1 MSEAATTTGFSAL
14 QTQLKTLKT
23 RAEEMKTLLEQ
34 QQELLRRRGIS
45 LPANAIDRLWTIRS
59 NIDRLSVTLVDTHMQ
74 LQQLRRL
81 AETTALVNSAQE
93 TDKVLNEV
101 METVIQLTQAERGYI
116 VLRNAETGELE
127 FTVARGLSAEETAAG
142 GRIVSWSVIN
152 MVAESGEPL
161 LTVNAG
167 ADEQF
172 SHSESIAGFS
182 LLSILAVP
190 LIARDEVIGV
200 AYCDNRIMAGLFKE
214 NELSLL
220 TSFGQQAAV
229 AIENARLFEDIR
241 AQLALIEEMQVRL
254 SNIFASI
261 GSGVITV
268 NGENCVL
275 VCNEAAEFIT
285 GTTNAKACGMPLDA
299 VLPQVTESFYDSVE
313 RVRRERMQHIWAE
326 RFEHLGRQRYW
337 QVVASPLRG
346 DDQVNHGVAI
356 VIDDLTERKEQEE
369 QRRLLGTFVPEALL
383 ENIGSISELDTSTAE
398 RTISAMFADVDGFTA
413 FSEYLQ
419 PEDLMRIINR
429 YLGAASEAIN
439 EHDGIV
445 DQYLGDAI
453 KALWNSQLNQQEDH
467 AARAVQAALAILH
480 EVEALH
486 EVVEEQHALNFCIG
500 IHTGHSVLGMVGG
513 ANRIEFAALGE
524 APDVGKF
531 LQENAEPGEIII
543 SAETY
548 DLVKDQVH
556 AEAMPTR
563 KPKAG
568 FEHITT
574 IYRVLAGSAADN
586 GAQCGQPTP
595 APSPLPKG
603 QCLRD
608 PDESGRGS

>member
-1 MSEAATTTGFSAL
+1 MSELAGAGGFSAI
-14 QTQLKTLKT
+14 QTQLKDLKN
-23 RAEEMKTLLEQ
+23 RADEVKTLLEQ

-45 LPANAIDRLWTIRS
+45 LPANAIDRLWSVRS
-59 NIDRLSVTLVDTHMQ
+59 SIDKLSLGLVETQMQ

-81 AETTALVNSAQE
+81 ADTTALVNSAQE
-93 TDKVLNEV
+93 TDLVLNEV

-116 VLRNAETGELE
+116 VLKNRETGELE
-127 FTVARGLSAEETAAG
+127 FKVARGLSAEETAAG

-161 LTVNAG
+161 LTVDAG

-214 NELSLL
+214 NELGLL

-241 AQLALIEEMQVRL
+241 AQMALIEEMHARL

-275 VCNEAAEFIT
+275 VCNEAAEAIT
-285 GTTNAKACGMPLDA
+285 GTTNAKACGMQLSA
-299 VLPQVTESFYDSVE
+299 VLPHVTESFYDSVE
-313 RVRRERMQHIWAE
+313 RVRREQMQHIWAE
-326 RFEHLGRQRYW
+326 RFEHQGRQRYW

-346 DDQVNHGVAI
+346 DEQVNHGVAL

-383 ENIGSISELDTSTAE
+383 ENIGSISELDTGPAE
-398 RTISAMFADVDGFTA
+398 GTISAMFVDVRGFTA
-413 FSEYLQ
+413 FSETLQ
-419 PEDLMRIINR
+419 PEDLMRVVNR
-429 YLGAASEAIN
+429 YLGAASDAIN

-453 KALWNSQLNQQEDH
+453 TAFWNSQLNQQDDH
-467 AARAVQAALAILH
+467 AARAVRAAEAILD
-480 EVEALH
+480 EVRALH
-486 EVVEEQHALNFCIG
+486 EVVDKDHELHFGIG
-500 IHTGHSVLGMVGG
+500 IHTGHSVMGMVGG
-513 ANRIEFAALGE
+513 ADRIEFAALGE
-524 APDVGKF
+524 APDVGRF
-531 LQENAEPGEIII
+531 LQENAEPGEIVI
-543 SAETY
+543 SPTTY
-548 DLVKDQVH
+548 ELVRDQIQ
-556 AEAMPTR
+556 AEALPAR
-563 KPKAG
+563 KMKAG
-568 FEHITT
+568 FEDLST
-574 IYRVLAGSAADN
+574 IYRVIPRN
-586 GAQCGQPTP
+586 G
-595 APSPLPKG
+595 L
-603 QCLRD
+603 D
-608 PDESGRGS
+608 SGA

>member
-1 MSEAATTTGFSAL
+1 MSDATGFGAI
-14 QTQLKTLKT
+14 QTQLKGLKT
-23 RAEEMKTLLEQ
+23 RADDVKTLLEQ
-34 QQELLRRRGIS
+34 QQALLRRRGIS
-45 LPANAIDRLWTIRS
+45 LPASAIDSLWTMRS
-59 NIDRLSVTLVDTHMQ
+59 RIDKLSVALVDTHMQ

-93 TDKVLNEV
+93 TEEVLNQV
-101 METVIQLTQAERGYI
+101 MDTVIQLTQAERGYI
-116 VLRNAETGELE
+116 VLKNRESGALE
-127 FTVARGLSAEETAAG
+127 FKVARGLSAEETAAG

-161 LTVNAG
+161 LTVDAG

-190 LIARDEVIGV
+190 LVARDEVIGV

-214 NELSLL
+214 NELGLL

-241 AQLALIEEMQVRL
+241 AQMALIEEMQVRL

-268 NGENCVL
+268 NGENRVL
-275 VCNEAAEFIT
+275 VCNEAAEAIT
-285 GTTNAKACGMPLDA
+285 GTTDAGARGLPLNA
-299 VLPQVTESFYDSVE
+299 VLPQVTEGFFESVE
-313 RVRRERMQHIWAE
+313 RVRRDQTQHIWAE
-326 RFEHLGRQRYW
+326 RFEHQGRQRYW

-346 DDQVNHGVAI
+346 DDQVRLGVAL

-383 ENIGSISELDTSTAE
+383 ENIGSISEIDTSPAE

-429 YLGAASEAIN
+429 YLGAASDAIN
-439 EHDGIV
+439 DYDGVV

-453 KALWNSQLNQQEDH
+453 RALWNSQLNQQDDH
-467 AARAVQAALAILH
+467 ALRAVRAAQAILKA
-480 EVEALH
+480 VESLH
-486 EVVEEQHALNFCIG
+486 EVVDEDEALRFCIG
-500 IHTGHSVLGMVGG
+500 IHTAHSVLGMVGG

-543 SAETY
+543 SAATY
-548 DLVKDQVH
+548 DLVKDH
-556 AEAMPTR
+556 IDAEALPAR
-563 KPKAG
+563 KSKAG
-568 FEHITT
+568 FEHIDT
-574 IYRVLAGSAADN
+574 IYRVLPRACSAN
-586 GAQCGQPTP
+586 GADG
-595 APSPLPKG
+595 
-603 QCLRD
+603 
-608 PDESGRGS
+608 GRL

>member
-1 MSEAATTTGFSAL
+1 MNEAAATTGFSAL
-14 QTQLKTLKT
+14 QTQLKALKT

-116 VLRNAETGELE
+116 VLRNPETGELE

-275 VCNEAAEFIT
+275 VCNEAAELIT
-285 GTTNAKACGMPLDA
+285 GTTNAKACGMRLNA

-313 RVRRERMQHIWAE
+313 RVRHERMQHIWAE

-413 FSEYLQ
+413 FSAYLQ

-453 KALWNSQLNQQEDH
+453 KALWNTQLNQQDDH
-467 AARAVQAALAILH
+467 AAQAVRAALAIMR

-486 EVVEEQHALNFCIG
+486 EVVDEQHTLRFCIG

-513 ANRIEFAALGE
+513 ANRVEFAALGE

-543 SAETY
+543 SAATY
-548 DLVKDQVH
+548 ELVKDHVH

-568 FEHITT
+568 FERINT
-574 IYRVLAGSAADN
+574 IYRVLTRGAADN
-586 GAQCGQPTP
+586 GA
-595 APSPLPKG
+595 
-603 QCLRD
+603 
-608 PDESGRGS
+608 

>member
-1 MSEAATTTGFSAL
+1 MSELVGAGGFSAI
-14 QTQLKTLKT
+14 QSQLSGLKKQ
-23 RAEEMKTLLEQ
+23 ADELKTLLEQ
-34 QQELLRRRGIS
+34 QGELLRRRGINTPGS
-45 LPANAIDRLWTIRS
+45 AIDRLWTVRS
-59 NIDRLSVTLVDTHMQ
+59 SVDKLSVGIVDTHMQ

-81 AETTALVNSAQE
+81 ADTTALVNSAQE
-93 TDKVLNEV
+93 TDQVLNEV
-101 METVIQLTQAERGYI
+101 MDTVIQLTQAERGYI
-116 VLRNAETGELE
+116 VLKNRETGELE
-127 FTVARGLSAEETAAG
+127 FKVARGLSAEETAAG

-161 LTVNAG
+161 LTVDAG

-214 NELSLL
+214 NELGLL

-268 NGENCVL
+268 NGEDCVL
-275 VCNEAAEFIT
+275 VCNEAAEEIT
-285 GTTNAKACGMPLDA
+285 GTTNASACGLPLRA
-299 VLPQVTESFYDSVE
+299 VLPSVTESFYDSVE

-326 RFEHLGRQRYW
+326 RFEHSGRQRYW

-346 DDQVNHGVAI
+346 DNHVNHGVAL

-383 ENIGSISELDTSTAE
+383 QNIGSISELDTSPAE
-398 RTISAMFADVDGFTA
+398 GTISAMFADVRGFTA
-413 FSEYLQ
+413 FSETLP
-419 PEDLMRIINR
+419 PEDLMRVINR
-429 YLGAASEAIN
+429 YLGAASDAIN

-453 KALWNSQLNQQEDH
+453 TALWNSQLNQQEDH
-467 AARAVQAALAILH
+467 ATRAVQAAQAILE
-480 EVEALH
+480 EVKALH
-486 EVVEEQHALNFCIG
+486 EVVDKGHELHFGVG
-500 IHTGHSVLGMVGG
+500 IHTGHSVMGMVGG
-513 ANRIEFAALGE
+513 ADRIEFAALGE
-524 APDVGKF
+524 APDVSRF
-531 LQENAEPGEIII
+531 LQENAEPGEIVI
-543 SAETY
+543 SSTTFE
-548 DLVKDQVH
+548 LVKDQIL
-556 AEAMPTR
+556 AEPVATR
-563 KPKAG
+563 KMKAG
-568 FEHITT
+568 FEQFDT
-574 IYRVLAGSAADN
+574 IYRVISQDGAGN
-586 GAQCGQPTP
+586 G
-595 APSPLPKG
+595 S
-603 QCLRD
+603 
-608 PDESGRGS
+608 

>member
-1 MSEAATTTGFSAL
+1 MSEAASASGFGAI
-14 QTQLKTLKT
+14 QAQLKELKT
-23 RAEEMKTLLEQ
+23 RADEVKTLLEQ

-45 LPANAIDRLWTIRS
+45 LPASAIDHLWTVRS
-59 NIDRLSVTLVDTHMQ
+59 SVDKLSFALVDTHMQ

-81 AETTALVNSAQE
+81 ADTTALVNSAQE
-93 TDKVLNEV
+93 TDEVLNEV

-116 VLRNAETGELE
+116 VLRNRETGELE
-127 FTVARGLSAEETAAG
+127 FAVARGLSAEETAAG

-152 MVAESGEPL
+152 KVAESGEPL
-161 LTVNAG
+161 LTVDAG

-214 NELSLL
+214 NELGLL

-241 AQLALIEEMQVRL
+241 AQMALIEEMQVRL

-275 VCNEAAEFIT
+275 VCNEAAEDIT
-285 GTTNAKACGMPLDA
+285 GTTNARACGMPLNA
-299 VLPQVTESFYDSVE
+299 VLPHVTESFYDSVE
-313 RVRRERMQHIWAE
+313 RVRQERMQHIWAE
-326 RFEHLGRQRYW
+326 RFEHQGRQRYW

-346 DDQVNHGVAI
+346 DDQVNHGVAL

-383 ENIGSISELDTSTAE
+383 ENIGSISELDTSPAE

-413 FSEYLQ
+413 FSEILQ

-429 YLGAASEAIN
+429 YLGAASDAIT

-453 KALWNSQLNQQEDH
+453 KALWNSQLNQQDDH
-467 AARAVQAALAILH
+467 AARAVLAAQAILN

-486 EVVEEQHALNFCIG
+486 EVVDKDHALHFCIG

-548 DLVKDQVH
+548 ELVKDQVQ
-556 AEAMPTR
+556 AAPMAIR

-568 FEHITT
+568 FEQFNTV
-574 IYRVLAGSAADN
+574 YRVQLPNASDN
-586 GAQCGQPTP
+586 GASSSQ
-595 APSPLPKG
+595 
-603 QCLRD
+603 
-608 PDESGRGS
+608 

>member
-1 MSEAATTTGFSAL
+1 MSEMVGASGFGAIQS
-14 QTQLKTLKT
+14 QLRGLKT
-23 RAEEMKTLLEQ
+23 RADEVKTLLEQ

-45 LPANAIDRLWTIRS
+45 LPAKAIDRLWTVRS
-59 NIDRLSVTLVDTHMQ
+59 SIDKLSVALVDTHMQ

-93 TDKVLNEV
+93 TEEVLNEV
-101 METVIQLTQAERGYI
+101 MATVIQLTQAERGYI
-116 VLRNAETGELE
+116 VLRNRQTGEME
-127 FTVARGLSAEETAAG
+127 FAVARGLSAEETAAG

-161 LTVNAG
+161 LTVDAG

-182 LLSILAVP
+182 LLSVLAVP
-190 LIARDEVIGV
+190 LIARGEVIGV

-214 NELSLL
+214 NELGLL

-241 AQLALIEEMQVRL
+241 AQMALIEEMQGRL

-275 VCNEAAEFIT
+275 VCNEAAEAIT
-285 GTTNAKACGMPLDA
+285 GTTNANARGLRLNA
-299 VLPQVTESFYDSVE
+299 VLPHVTESFYDSVE
-313 RVRRERMQHIWAE
+313 RVRREQMQHIWAE
-326 RFEHLGRQRYW
+326 RFEHQGRQRYW
-337 QVVASPLRG
+337 QVVASPLRS
-346 DDQVNHGVAI
+346 DDQVNHGVAL

-383 ENIGSISELDTSTAE
+383 ENIGSISELDTSPAE

-419 PEDLMRIINR
+419 PEDLMRVINR
-429 YLGAASEAIN
+429 YLGAASDAIN

-453 KALWNSQLNQQEDH
+453 KALWNSQLNQQDDH
-467 AARAVQAALAILH
+467 ALRAVRAAQAIL
-480 EVEALH
+480 EAVGALH
-486 EVVEEQHALNFCIG
+486 EVVDKDQELHFCIG
-500 IHTGHSVLGMVGG
+500 IHSGHSVLGMVGG

-543 SAETY
+543 SAATY
-548 DLVKDQVH
+548 ELVKEHVQVRS
-556 AEAMPTR
+556 MPTR

-568 FEHITT
+568 FDHIDT
-574 IYRVLAGSAADN
+574 IYHVLPRSASDN
-586 GAQCGQPTP
+586 GA
-595 APSPLPKG
+595 S
-603 QCLRD
+603 
-608 PDESGRGS
+608 SS

>member
-1 MSEAATTTGFSAL
+1 MSSTASATGFGAI
-14 QTQLKTLKT
+14 QTQLSGLKT
-23 RAEEMKTLLEQ
+23 RADDVKTLLEQ
-34 QQELLRRRGIS
+34 QQELLRRRGIN
-45 LPANAIDRLWTIRS
+45 LPANAIDRLWTVRS
-59 NIDRLSVTLVDTHMQ
+59 SIDRLSVALVDTHMQ

-81 AETTALVNSAQE
+81 ADTTALVNSAQE
-93 TDKVLNEV
+93 TEEVLNEV

-116 VLRNAETGELE
+116 VLKNRDTGEME
-127 FTVARGLSAEETAAG
+127 FAVARGLSAEESAAG

-161 LTVNAG
+161 LTVDAG

-200 AYCDNRIMAGLFKE
+200 AYCDNRVMAGLFKE
-214 NELSLL
+214 NELGLL

-241 AQLALIEEMQVRL
+241 AQLSLIEEMQVRL

-261 GSGVITV
+261 GTGVITI

-275 VCNEAAEFIT
+275 VCNEAAEKIT
-285 GTTNAKACGMPLDA
+285 GTTNANACGMRLRA
-299 VLPQVTESFYDSVE
+299 VLPHVTEGFYDSVE
-313 RVRRERMQHIWAE
+313 RVRQDQMQHIWAE
-326 RFEHLGRQRYW
+326 RFEHGGRQRYW
-337 QVVASPLRG
+337 QVVASPLRS
-346 DDQVNHGVAI
+346 DDQVNHGVAL

-369 QRRLLGTFVPEALL
+369 QRRLLGTFVPEALV
-383 ENIGSISELDTSTAE
+383 ENIGSISELDTSPAE

-429 YLGAASEAIN
+429 YLGAASDAIN

-453 KALWNSQLNQQEDH
+453 KALWNSQLNQRDDH
-467 AARAVQAALAILH
+467 ALRAVQAALAIVE
-480 EVEALH
+480 EVQALH
-486 EVVEEQHALNFCIG
+486 EVVEDDHALRFCIG

-543 SAETY
+543 SPETY
-548 DLVKDQVH
+548 ELVKDHFH
-556 AEAMPTR
+556 ADPIQAR
-563 KPKAG
+563 KMKAG
-568 FEHITT
+568 FERFNT
-574 IYRVLAGSAADN
+574 IYRVRPGSGSIN
-586 GAQCGQPTP
+586 GADG
-595 APSPLPKG
+595 ALS
-603 QCLRD
+603 
-608 PDESGRGS
+608 